1 VRFLRAARFLYVLP
15 VLPVAAS
22 LCFVGVFGVN
32 VVVGDQWEMAAL
44 FRKLSAGT
52 LSFWDLW
59 QPHNEHR
66 FLFPRMAMLALG
78 ALTGWNNVA
87 EMYLFQACLAL
98 TLLVLCL
105 SLSERVRARPLLLV
119 PVALLVFSPR
129 QWSNMLWG
137 YQLTFALT
145 LLFAVLALFCLQASS
160 RLRLAGNKYRGGIIF
175 GAAILCATVASGSS
189 IQGLLV
195 WPAGFLQL
203 LIPLSSLREKV
214 WVLIAWVGAAVTVWT
229 LYFLGYDARL
239 GSENSEPPVLAF
251 LSQPLASVEHVLTL
265 LGSSLLPAL
274 FAGVAS
280 GALLAALVALTVVL
294 IWRSERPHDYAFWLS
309 LLAFSLLVLLAVTAG
324 RGVQDP
330 DDALV
335 ASRYTT
341 FSLLTVASV
350 YAMLVEFRLAR
361 RSHLASGLL
370 LAACAM
376 ILFSAPFSY
385 RNALD
390 AATQHREARIEAAEI
405 LATYDS
411 RSDQELADLNRHPE
425 VVRRNAVALERLD
438 YNVFAS
444 R

>member
-1 VRFLRAARFLYVLP
+1 VRFPRAARLLYVLP
-15 VLPVAAS
+15 VLPGVAS

-32 VVVGDQWEMAAL
+32 VVVRDQWEMAAL

-78 ALTGWNNVA
+78 ALTRWNNVA

-105 SLSERVRARPLLLV
+105 SLSERVRTRPLLLV

-160 RLRLAGNKYRGGIIF
+160 KPRLSGTKRLGGVLF
-175 GAAILCATVASGSS
+175 GAAIVCATVASGSS

-195 WPAGFLQL
+195 WPAGLLQL
-203 LIPLSSLREKV
+203 LIPLSAGRERVWALVV
-214 WVLIAWVGAAVTVWT
+214 WVVAAATVWT
-229 LYFLGYDARL
+229 LYFLDYDARL
-239 GSENSEPPVLAF
+239 GSHGTESPVLSF
-251 LSQPLASVEHVLTL
+251 LYRPGASVEYVLNL
-265 LGSSLLPAL
+265 LGSSLLPKTYAVTTC
-274 FAGVAS
+274 GVVLAV
-280 GALLAALVALTVVL
+280 GAALIVVL
-294 IWRSERPHDYAFWLS
+294 VRRSVNPHDFAFWLS
-309 LLAFSLLVLLAVTAG
+309 TLAFSLLVILAVTIG
-324 RGVQDP
+324 RGGP
-330 DDALV
+330 DADGAL

-341 FSLLTVASV
+341 FSLLAITSV
-350 YAMLVEFRLAR
+350 YAMLVEFRAAR

-370 LAACAM
+370 VAACAL
-376 ILFSAPFSY
+376 IVLCAPASY
-385 RNALD
+385 LNALG
-390 AATQHREARIEAAEI
+390 AGARHREARIEAAEI

-411 RSDQELADLNRHPE
+411 RSDQELATLNRRPE
-425 VVRRNAVALERLD
+425 VVRRNASVLERLD
-438 YNVFAS
+438 YNVFAN